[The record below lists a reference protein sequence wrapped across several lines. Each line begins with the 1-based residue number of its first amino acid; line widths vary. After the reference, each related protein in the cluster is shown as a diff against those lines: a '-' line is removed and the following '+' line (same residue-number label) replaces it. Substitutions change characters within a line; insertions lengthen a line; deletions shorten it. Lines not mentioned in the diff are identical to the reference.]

1 MNSENLFRQFI
12 RESLSKELVELAG
25 GEVVEY
31 GSEKHIDELNRMI
44 NELRSLKDSMK
55 RGPQRKELRKEMSR
69 LQGAIESIRFLR
81 AKAERKGKASGL
93 LKT

>member
-1 MNSENLFRQFI
+1 MNSENLLRQFI

-31 GSEKHIDELNRMI
+31 GSEKHINELNRMI
-44 NELRSLKDSMK
+44 DELRGLKNSMNS
-55 RGPQRKELRKEMSR
+55 GPQRKELRKEKSR

-81 AKAERKGKASGL
+81 AKAERKGRASGL